1 MRCTEAMRP
10 CSSAETISRAGD
22 FRGSGLRPSQTDSI
36 TSPVTR
42 SASPLAMVSTSG
54 SSGMKHQCTGRAM
67 GRLTASEMFIAEDAE
82 IAEIFLFLV
91 FIGVLSALGGEKVWL
106 PDAS

>member
-1 MRCTEAMRP
+1 
-10 CSSAETISRAGD
+10 
-22 FRGSGLRPSQTDSI
+22 
-36 TSPVTR
+36 
-42 SASPLAMVSTSG
+42 
-54 SSGMKHQCTGRAM
+54 M